1 MEKCDSAVCS
11 VTDRLKQEQFF
22 MDCRLLNVNFRIQ
35 MKNQKTAKEILWKQ
49 LEKNLK
55 ESYHH
60 NIQNILNLKMWEN
73 GTAQCHQ
80 PAQARAVLTDFCLCN
95 VEFRIRLK
103 NQKTTLNT
111 RKFKIPKIV
120 GKWDTAICSVTDRL
134 KQEQFL

>member
-1 MEKCDSAVCS
+1 
-11 VTDRLKQEQFF
+11 
-22 MDCRLLNVNFRIQ
+22 
-35 MKNQKTAKEILWKQ
+35 MKNKKTAKEILWKQ

-95 VEFRIRLK
+95 VVFRIRLK